1 MNSTALEK
9 APERETVFMVKI
21 LTWSEE
27 VWVCEG
33 AGLAQVS
40 IWNPPVWDGLEGV
53 PSLRTGYAS

>member
-1 MNSTALEK
+1 MKNQQKEALT
-9 APERETVFMVKI
+9 ERHTGIVH
-21 LTWSEE
+21 WSEE